1 MQGQLAITGAKWCDF
16 FVWLGKCSYLERIFA
31 DEELW
36 HSTMLPGLVAFYD
49 THARPYLLR
58 KNRPVAPMKA
68 EEKAGNQPGVCS
80 QAASESL
87 LPAEQCQSTIDGRSG
102 SSACAIIAGLFSHY
116 FLFADERPCLT
127 PSALCKVMADGNAVY
142 DSHEFSGRFL
152 SADEVLNL
160 RPSLGLRMLHEK
172 FLRPNQLSTLV
183 DLLRGDCS
191 QSPRRKAAALFVC
204 TPYSFSLACTDDEFF
219 FV

>member
-1 MQGQLAITGAKWCDF
+1 MLIHLSVVSWWAENLLFDILMLIILKCKASLQQVQIGMIF

-80 QAASESL
+80 QAASETL
-87 LPAEQCQSTIDGRSG
+87 LPAEQCQSIIDGRSG

-142 DSHEFSGRFL
+142 DSHEFFIIILL
-152 SADEVLNL
+152 S
-160 RPSLGLRMLHEK
+160 
-172 FLRPNQLSTLV
+172 
-183 DLLRGDCS
+183 
-191 QSPRRKAAALFVC
+191 
-204 TPYSFSLACTDDEFF
+204 
-219 FV
+219 